1 MKYLKKISV
10 LLACVLMI
18 ATMTPM
24 TATADTAKNGEF
36 PADVQQDNFTR
47 TTTAEAFGK
56 GTLKDVEVVSDAGDG
71 AVRLMQGKTE
81 GTWTSPEMD
90 VPAFEY
96 MVASWSAD
104 TPEGTYVEIQARA
117 YVDMHKT
124 WSEWQSWGQW
134 GTTIKRASA
143 NTGGKRAMV
152 NTDTMVILGDDGET
166 ASKIQLRAVLHTD
179 SEGTVPTLRDV
190 STTMMNTLDGQEI
203 AVYHPNKDMELPDKV
218 ILDTPAYSQLRRDS
232 AISTVICSPTTM
244 SMMLNDRDSSLD
256 LFPEEVALKCYDFEY
271 KGFGN
276 WAYTVAAAGAY
287 GFSGYAHYADLDFLR
302 QELAA
307 GRSVGISVRYAGKEN
322 VGYPYLE
329 NAATESTGG
338 HLIPIVGYET
348 IDGVDYFYSNDS
360 ATRPDAD
367 CALRRYRADQ
377 LEECWSNGIAYVV
390 SNQAEENS
398 GQSETGRMEASLEK
412 TDGDNTYS
420 LLVDGKEVAL
430 NKSFAAKTNVLGA
443 GIILIIPDNG
453 NIEAMPEPVE
463 TTTANKDLIYCKS
476 DGAGHILVD
485 SDKMK
490 EAGASG
496 GTCYVLTNNGVTY
509 VAQLPESGG
518 LPTVTIIIAVLVVVI
533 LAIGVVIG
541 RRKKSE
547 RNGQ

>member
-1 MKYLKKISV
+1 MKYLKKIGV
-10 LLACVLMI
+10 LLACALMI
-18 ATMTPM
+18 TATAPM
-24 TATADTAKNGEF
+24 TAIADTAKDGDF

-47 TTTAEAFGK
+47 TATAEAFGK
-56 GTLKDVEVVSDAGDG
+56 GTLKDVEIVSDAGDG
-71 AVRLMQGKTE
+71 AVRLTQGKTE

-124 WSEWQSWGQW
+124 WTQWQSWGQW

-143 NTGGKRAMV
+143 NTSGERAMV
-152 NTDTMVILGDDGET
+152 NTDTMIILGDDGET
-166 ASKIQLRAVLHTD
+166 ASKIQLKAILHTD
-179 SEGTVPTLRDV
+179 NESAVPTLRDV
-190 STTMMNTLDGQEI
+190 STTLANTLKGQEI
-203 AVYHPNKDMELPDKV
+203 PVYHPNKDMELPDKV
-218 ILDTPAYSQLRRDS
+218 ILDTPAYSQLRRDFS
-232 AISTVICSPTTM
+232 INGVICSPTTM
-244 SMMLNDRDSSLD
+244 TMMLNDRDSSLD

-276 WAYTVAAAGAY
+276 WAYTVAAAGSY

-307 GRSVGISVRYAGKEN
+307 GRSVGISVEYANKEN
-322 VGYPYLE
+322 GGYPYLE

-360 ATRPDAD
+360 ATTPDAD

-377 LEECWSNGIAYVV
+377 LEECWSSGIAYVV
-390 SNQAEENS
+390 SSQAEENA

-412 TDGDNTYS
+412 MDEDNVYS
-420 LLVDGKEVAL
+420 LLVDGKETAL
-430 NKSFAAKTNVLGA
+430 SKSFAAKTNVLGA
-443 GIILIIPDNG
+443 GIILIVPDNG
-453 NIEAMPEPVE
+453 NIETMPEPVE
-463 TTTANKDLIYCKS
+463 TTTANKDLVYCKS

-485 SDKMK
+485 SEKMK
-490 EAGASG
+490 EAGANG
-496 GTCYVLTNNGVTY
+496 GTCYVITNNGVTY
-509 VAQLPESGG
+509 VAQLPENGG
-518 LPTVTIIIAVLVVVI
+518 SPAAVIIIVIVAVAAVVLGI
-533 LAIGVVIG
+533 IARNIS
-541 RRKKSE
+541 KKK
-547 RNGQ
+547 QK

>member
-1 MKYLKKISV
+1 MKYLKKIGV
-10 LLACVLMI
+10 LLACALMI
-18 ATMTPM
+18 TATAPM
-24 TATADTAKNGEF
+24 TAIADTAKDGDF

-47 TTTAEAFGK
+47 TATAEAFGK
-56 GTLKDVEVVSDAGDG
+56 GTLKDVEIVSDAGDG
-71 AVRLMQGKTE
+71 AVRLTQGKTE

-124 WSEWQSWGQW
+124 WTQWQSWGQW

-143 NTGGKRAMV
+143 NTSGERAMV
-152 NTDTMVILGDDGET
+152 NTDTMIILGDDGET
-166 ASKIQLRAVLHTD
+166 ASKIQLKAILHTD
-179 SEGTVPTLRDV
+179 NESAVPTLRDV
-190 STTMMNTLDGQEI
+190 STTLANTLKGQEI
-203 AVYHPNKDMELPDKV
+203 PVYHPNKDMELPDKV
-218 ILDTPAYSQLRRDS
+218 ILDTPAYSQLRRDFS
-232 AISTVICSPTTM
+232 INGVICSPTTM
-244 SMMLNDRDSSLD
+244 TMMLNDRDSSLD

-276 WAYTVAAAGAY
+276 WAYTVAAAGSY

-307 GRSVGISVRYAGKEN
+307 GRSVGISVEYANKEN
-322 VGYPYLE
+322 GGYPYLE

-360 ATRPDAD
+360 ATTPDAD

-377 LEECWSNGIAYVV
+377 LEECWSSGIAYVV
-390 SNQAEENS
+390 SSQAEENA

-412 TDGDNTYS
+412 MDEDNVYS
-420 LLVDGKEVAL
+420 LLVDGKETAL
-430 NKSFAAKTNVLGA
+430 SKSFAAKTNVLGA
-443 GIILIIPDNG
+443 GIILIVPDNG
-453 NIEAMPEPVE
+453 NIETMPEPVE
-463 TTTANKDLIYCKS
+463 TTTANKDLVYCKS

-490 EAGASG
+490 EAGANG
-496 GTCYVLTNNGVTY
+496 GTCYVITNNGVTY
-509 VAQLPESGG
+509 VAQLPENGG
-518 LPTVTIIIAVLVVVI
+518 SPAAVIIIVIVAVAAVVLGI
-533 LAIGVVIG
+533 IARNIS
-541 RRKKSE
+541 KKK
-547 RNGQ
+547 QK